1 MEGSQMAAYS
11 PVTTTI
17 TADGENGVAQDGV
30 RHKGGAGAANR
41 RTLIVVAIVVLVILT
56 IIIIA
61 VAVAVTKRSA
71 ESSSPAVTLNT
82 TMATPTS
89 MKGTT
94 RMTTKMTTTPTPMT
108 TTLGP
113 PGHFTGRIVLDQ
125 TYQNAYDDNL
135 SPEYTDLM
143 NGFIAAMDRHFS
155 QPRYQP
161 FYSGTAVEYFLSN
174 TLDGTRSPPVTE
186 VNFRTTVHH
195 IGKGLPE
202 SLNNTTPLMPY
213 TILRT
218 QISPEQTGA

>member
-41 RTLIVVAIVVLVILT
+41 RTLIVVGIVILVILT

-71 ESSSPAVTLNT
+71 ESSSSAVTLNT

-89 MKGTT
+89 MKGT
-94 RMTTKMTTTPTPMT
+94 MTTKMTTTPTPMS

-113 PGHFTGRIVLDQ
+113 PGFFDGKIVLDRQ
-125 TYQNAYDDNL
+125 YYNAYDDEQ
-135 SPEYTDLM
+135 SPEYTALKTGFTEAM
-143 NGFIAAMDRHFS
+143 NEHFS
-155 QPRYQP
+155 QPEYQP
-161 FYSGTAVEYFLSN
+161 FYSGTAVSYFL
-174 TLDGTRSPPVTE
+174 
-186 VNFRTTVHH
+186 
-195 IGKGLPE
+195 
-202 SLNNTTPLMPY
+202 
-213 TILRT
+213 
-218 QISPEQTGA
+218 